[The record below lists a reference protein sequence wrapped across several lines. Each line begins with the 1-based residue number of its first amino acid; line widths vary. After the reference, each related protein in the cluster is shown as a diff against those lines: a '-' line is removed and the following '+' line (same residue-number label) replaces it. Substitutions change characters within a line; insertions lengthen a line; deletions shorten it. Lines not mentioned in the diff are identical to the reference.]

1 MIRRILTI
9 LGLAATTSVASITD
23 CGSAFQ
29 ITSLG
34 LYPDPPLLGQ
44 QVYMDLQFNN
54 NGPAISD
61 GTVYTSL
68 TYNGLPIAVDP
79 KPLCEDTACPIQTG
93 YNNRSTATTWPDS
106 GTGKITSQIKW
117 VAAGATGAGETLLC
131 IQTVV
136 KVAAPSLRGSLPR
149 ADTDDT
155 TGSSE
160 PLPQEKDLTVWRA
173 PICPLLVFG
182 PELAAA
188 EPVPR
193 NESLPLHVAPAR
205 LIRKQLRARRNE

>member
-1 MIRRILTI
+1 MIRRVLTI
-9 LGLAATTSVASITD
+9 LGLATSASVASITD

-34 LYPDPPLLGQ
+34 LYPDPPVLGQ

-117 VAAGATGAGETLLC
+117 VSSGETLLC

-136 KVAAPSLRGSLPR
+136 KVGALTRTALRGSMSR

-160 PLPQEKDLTVWRA
+160 PLPQVKDLTVWRA
-173 PICPLLVFG
+173 PMCPLLVFG
-182 PELAAA
+182 PELAA
-188 EPVPR
+188 EELVPR
-193 NESLPLHVAPAR
+193 NESQPLHVAPTR
-205 LIRKQLRARRNE
+205 LNRTQLRAHRNE